1 MLESLVWHLSCLQ
14 GSSSSLAATMWLALC
29 WVQTADITTVPAA
42 YQIRAGLVTGSLVGF
57 GNQEKVF
64 ETNFVLWQ

>member
-1 MLESLVWHLSCLQ
+1 MAPLMLAGEQQQLGGHHVAGAVLGPDCGYHNC
-14 GSSSSLAATMWLALC
+14 AAAH
-29 WVQTADITTVPAA
+29 
-42 YQIRAGLVTGSLVGF
+42 QIRAGLVTGSLVGF